1 MPSAKRERQREGR
14 QVRVA
19 AAMAEQKRRQR
30 VRSVRNFGIIVVVIV
45 GAIAFLAWRSGG
57 DDKKPGTASSDSASS
72 SAAPTPVAV
81 TIPPAGEAV
90 TGDTECPP
98 ADGSAKRTTTFAK
111 PPPMCIDVTKTYTA
125 SVATTKGTISIA
137 LDAKNAPNTVNN
149 FVVLARYHYYDGV
162 AFHRIIPGFV
172 DQTGDAT
179 GPTPGQGGPGYTFE
193 DELPKDPSPY
203 GDGAVAM
210 ANSGPNTNGSQWF
223 IVVGQGGAGLG
234 IQYSKFGTVQAGL
247 DVATAINKAGT
258 NDSSGAPT
266 EEIKVNAI
274 TIIES

>member
-1 MPSAKRERQREGR
+1 M
-14 QVRVA
+14 
-19 AAMAEQKRRQR
+19 
-30 VRSVRNFGIIVVVIV
+30 VIV
-45 GAIAFLAWRSGG
+45 GAIAFLAWRSG
-57 DDKKPGTASSDSASS
+57 DDKKPVTASSDSASS
-72 SAAPTPVAV
+72 SAPTPVAI
-81 TIPPAGEAV
+81 TIPPAGETV
-90 TGDTECPP
+90 TGDTQCPP

-111 PPPMCIDVTKTYTA
+111 PPPMCIDVNKTYTA

-203 GDGAVAM
+203 GEGAVAM
-210 ANSGPNTNGSQWF
+210 ANSGANTNGSQWF

-258 NDSSGAPT
+258 SDSSGAPT
-266 EEIKVNAI
+266 EEIKINAI
-274 TIIES
+274 SIIES

>member
-1 MPSAKRERQREGR
+1 
-14 QVRVA
+14 
-19 AAMAEQKRRQR
+19 MAEQKRRQR
-30 VRSVRNFGIIVVVIV
+30 VRSVRNFGIIIVVIV
-45 GAIAFLAWRSGG
+45 GAIAFLAWRSGN
-57 DDKKPGTASSDSASS
+57 DSKAPVSASSGSAAS
-72 SAAPTPVAV
+72 SAAPTPVAI
-81 TIPPAGEAV
+81 TIPAKGESI
-90 TGDTECPP
+90 TGDTPCPP

-111 PPPMCIDVTKTYTA
+111 PPPMCIDVNKTYTA
-125 SVATTKGTISIA
+125 SVATTKGTFSIA

-149 FVVLARYHYYDGV
+149 FVVLSEYHYYDGV

-203 GDGAVAM
+203 TEGAVAM

-223 IVVGQGGAGLG
+223 VVVGQGGAGLG
-234 IQYSKFGTVQAGL
+234 IQYSKFGTVQSGL
-247 DVATAINKAGT
+247 DVVTAINKAGT
-258 NDSSGAPT
+258 SDSSGAPT

-274 TIIES
+274 SIIES

>member
-1 MPSAKRERQREGR
+1 
-14 QVRVA
+14 
-19 AAMAEQKRRQR
+19 MAEQKRRQR

-45 GAIAFLAWRSGG
+45 GAIAFLAWRSGN
-57 DDKKPGTASSDSASS
+57 DDKAPVSASSESAAS
-72 SAAPTPVAV
+72 SAAPTPVAI
-81 TIPPAGEAV
+81 TIPAPGESI
-90 TGDTECPP
+90 TGDTPCPP

-111 PPPMCIDVTKTYTA
+111 PPPMCIDVNKTYTA
-125 SVATTKGTISIA
+125 SVATTKGTFSIA

-149 FVVLARYHYYDGV
+149 FVVLALYHYYDGV

-203 GDGAVAM
+203 TEGAVAM

-223 IVVGQGGAGLG
+223 VVVGQGGAGLG

-247 DVATAINKAGT
+247 DVVTAINKAGT
-258 NDSSGAPT
+258 SDSSGAPT

-274 TIIES
+274 SITES

>member
-1 MPSAKRERQREGR
+1 
-14 QVRVA
+14 
-19 AAMAEQKRRQR
+19 MAEQKRRQR

-57 DDKKPGTASSDSASS
+57 DDKKPVAASSDSASS
-72 SAAPTPVAV
+72 SAPTPVAI
-81 TIPPAGEAV
+81 TIPPAGETV
-90 TGDTECPP
+90 TGDTQCPP

-111 PPPMCIDVTKTYTA
+111 PPPMCIDVTKSYTA

-137 LDAKNAPNTVNN
+137 LDAKDAPNTVNN

-203 GDGAVAM
+203 SEGAVAM
-210 ANSGPNTNGSQWF
+210 ANPPSPAVSVMELSPMSGAACSGP
-223 IVVGQGGAGLG
+223 
-234 IQYSKFGTVQAGL
+234 
-247 DVATAINKAGT
+247 
-258 NDSSGAPT
+258 
-266 EEIKVNAI
+266 
-274 TIIES
+274 

>member
-1 MPSAKRERQREGR
+1 
-14 QVRVA
+14 
-19 AAMAEQKRRQR
+19 MAEQKKRQR

-45 GAIAFLAWRSGG
+45 GAIAFLAWRSG
-57 DDKKPGTASSDSASS
+57 DDKKPVTASSDSASS
-72 SAAPTPVAV
+72 SAAPSPVAI
-81 TIPPAGEAV
+81 TIPAPGETV
-90 TGDTECPP
+90 TGDTVCPP

-111 PPPMCIDVTKTYTA
+111 PPPMCIDLDKTYTA

-149 FVVLARYHYYDGV
+149 FVVLARYHYYDGI

-179 GPTPGQGGPGYTFE
+179 GPTPGQGGPGYSFN

-203 GDGAVAM
+203 VEGAVAM